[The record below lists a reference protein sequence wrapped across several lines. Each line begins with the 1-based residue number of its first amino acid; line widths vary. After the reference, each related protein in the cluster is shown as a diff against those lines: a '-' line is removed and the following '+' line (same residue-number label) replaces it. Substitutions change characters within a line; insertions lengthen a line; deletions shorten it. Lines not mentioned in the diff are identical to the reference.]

1 MEATALSVG
10 KSVLNGALSYA
21 KSAVAEELALQL
33 GVGRDQAFITGELEM
48 MQSFLMSAHDEGDG
62 NNMVVKTWVKQVR
75 DVAYIVEDCLQD
87 FAVRVN
93 RQPWW
98 RTLIHRHNVA
108 NQMKELRAKVDD
120 VSQRNIRYQL
130 IKGSSAAS
138 TSSSNSKRPA
148 AGKSGSTLMFGIHG
162 ASKQHNQSNVD
173 LTQLLMV
180 SCNNDDLGLGVIA
193 VWGTSADL
201 GQMSIIRAVY
211 ENPDVTTKFTCRA
224 WVRLTHP
231 FNPKDFIQSLV
242 EQFHHTTTAA
252 VMLEMDQKT
261 PQQLAQEFN
270 GYVNKK
276 RYLIVINDLS
286 TIEEWDR
293 VKRCF
298 PNNNMGCR
306 IIVSTPQAEVATLC
320 AGQEYNVSKL
330 KQLSAHQ
337 YIYAFHNMR
346 SEHETLDLIGTSSCS
361 NEDIMN
367 NTDNSTVPNS
377 EIIED
382 TSTEA
387 ADGKSLT
394 WNRKMESHIVGRAQE
409 KKDIIELIS
418 HPTRESFEVISIW
431 GMGGL
436 GKTTIVKDIYQSQEL
451 IGTFEKRACATILRP
466 FSLLELLR
474 SLFMQLDT
482 ETSEKKADV
491 GLPASKTERL
501 TSSKQALAPA
511 SKKERLPS
519 VKERLLS
526 MTVDDLI
533 NELAILVDKKRC
545 LIVLDDVSSTAE
557 WDRLQPVIFQKMGN
571 TSRIIVTTRLKS
583 IALHCSE
590 KKQENIYKL
599 EDLAYEYARELFTKK
614 VFRKIID
621 LDKHYPELVE
631 PAELILRKCGRLPLA
646 IVTVGGFLANQ
657 PKTSLEWRKF
667 YDHISAEMEMN
678 PELTTIRSVL
688 MKSYDGLPFHLKSCF
703 LYTSI
708 FSEDRKL
715 ERRRL
720 VLRWTAEGYSREV
733 RDKSAEEIS
742 DSYFLEL
749 ISRSMILPSQKSF
762 HSIKG
767 IDSCQV
773 HDLIREISI
782 SKSMEENLVLRLEKG
797 CKLNSQQGNARHLAI
812 NGNWEGEQSD
822 FERMVD
828 MPRVRSV
835 TVLGK
840 WRPFFMSVKMRMLR
854 VLDLEDT
861 TGLVDHHIK
870 HIGKLLHLIYLS
882 LRGCEDIYHLP
893 DSIGNLMQLQTLDIR
908 GTSILILP
916 RSIVKLRKLQ
926 YLRCSNN
933 NKLKWRVGPIDYYDS
948 HPYLKTCMVFCT
960 GCCIPREVIQTD
972 GFNQRDVCTFT
983 CCAAIPFLMK
993 GYGNGVGVRVPRG
1006 IRRMKALHTLQGV
1019 DLVASRGIA
1028 FLRNIKGLMGLRKLG
1043 VVRLQAR
1050 NASEFCAVVS
1060 SLNLLES
1067 LSVTPEGGHDLRLD
1081 GISSPPSNLRNLKLN
1096 MATFPIQSMAKL
1108 PEWVKKLENLV
1119 KLRIEFAT
1127 SGQEEQDAAIGA
1139 LGNLLNLA
1147 VLRLNVVSFRGEE
1160 LHFVAEAFRSLVVL
1174 ELSRTTKMRLVEFEQ
1189 GAMPKLQQLLLQYL
1203 NTETRFLGLDSLG
1216 SIKEVGITEHLI
1228 TEELRAQVAL
1238 NRNKPIL
1245 NTVPP
1250 GRFE

>member
-1 MEATALSVG
+1 M
-10 KSVLNGALSYA
+10 
-21 KSAVAEELALQL
+21 
-33 GVGRDQAFITGELEM
+33 
-48 MQSFLMSAHDEGDG
+48 
-62 NNMVVKTWVKQVR
+62 
-75 DVAYIVEDCLQD
+75 
-87 FAVRVN
+87 
-93 RQPWW
+93 
-98 RTLIHRHNVA
+98 
-108 NQMKELRAKVDD
+108 
-120 VSQRNIRYQL
+120 
-130 IKGSSAAS
+130 
-138 TSSSNSKRPA
+138 
-148 AGKSGSTLMFGIHG
+148 
-162 ASKQHNQSNVD
+162 
-173 LTQLLMV
+173 
-180 SCNNDDLGLGVIA
+180 
-193 VWGTSADL
+193 
-201 GQMSIIRAVY
+201 
-211 ENPDVTTKFTCRA
+211 
-224 WVRLTHP
+224 
-231 FNPKDFIQSLV
+231 
-242 EQFHHTTTAA
+242 
-252 VMLEMDQKT
+252 
-261 PQQLAQEFN
+261 
-270 GYVNKK
+270 
-276 RYLIVINDLS
+276 
-286 TIEEWDR
+286 
-293 VKRCF
+293 
-298 PNNNMGCR
+298 
-306 IIVSTPQAEVATLC
+306 
-320 AGQEYNVSKL
+320 GQEYNASKL

-346 SEHETLDLIGTSSCS
+346 SEHETL
-361 NEDIMN
+361 DIMN

-418 HPTRESFEVISIW
+418 HPTRERFEVISIW

-451 IGTFEKRACATILRP
+451 IGTFEKHACATILRP

-501 TSSKQALAPA
+501 PSSKQALAPA

-557 WDRLQPVIFQKMGN
+557 WDQLIQPVIFQEMGN
-571 TSRIIVTTRLKS
+571 TSRIIVTTREKS

-614 VFRKIID
+614 VFRKTID
-621 LDKHYPELVE
+621 LDKHYPELVK

-733 RDKSAEEIS
+733 RDKSAGEIS
-742 DSYFLEL
+742 DSYFVEL

-797 CKLNSQQGNARHLAI
+797 CKLNRQQGNARHLAI

-822 FERMVD
+822 FEMMVD
-828 MPRVRSV
+828 MPRVRSI
-835 TVLGK
+835 TVFGK

-861 TGLVDHHIK
+861 TGLVDHHLK

-908 GTSILILP
+908 GTSILILT

-1006 IRRMKALHTLQGV
+1006 MRRMKALHTLQGV
-1019 DLVASRGIA
+1019 DLVASGGIA
-1028 FLRNIKGLMGLRKLG
+1028 FLRNIKGGLMGLRKLG

-1119 KLRIEFAT
+1119 KLRIEFVT
-1127 SGQEEQDAAIGA
+1127 SSQEEQDGAIGA
-1139 LGNLLNLA
+1139 LGNLPNLA
-1147 VLRLNVVSFRGEE
+1147 VLRLNVVSFHGEE
-1160 LHFVAEAFRSLVVL
+1160 VHFVAEAFRSLVVL
-1174 ELSRTTKMRLVEFEQ
+1174 ELSRIRNIRLVEFEQ
-1189 GAMPKLQQLLLQYL
+1189 GAMPKLQQLLLQCPD
-1203 NTETRFLGLDSLG
+1203 TETRFLGVDSLG

-1245 NTVPP
+1245 NTLP